1 MANSEKIINGFI
13 DFQLMNGRV
22 PHSVLEL
29 TKKLKITEKAFYEHF
44 SSLDA
49 IIQQIP
55 LSDLKGALQRLHDD
69 PNYQEFTEREKLL
82 GLFFT
87 LFEEMKGNRS
97 YYLFNYSKIQKI
109 GEQANDWKPFL
120 SELESHADGIISE
133 AKKNEEIKDRP
144 YIGEH
149 YAKGF
154 KLVFTYLFRVW
165 LNDDSQGFTTTDA
178 AIEKSIEII
187 TDIVFSTFPSLTK
200 IDWLIEAKFLR
211 IISVSLER
219 FICFQ

>member
-1 MANSEKIINGFI
+1 MVNMEKIINGFI
-13 DFQLMNGRV
+13 DFQLMNGRL

-29 TKKLKITEKAFYEHF
+29 TKKIKITEKAFYEHF
-44 SSLDA
+44 SSLNA
-49 IIQQIP
+49 VSLQIP
-55 LSDLKGALQRLHDD
+55 LSDLKGALERLHND

-87 LFEEMKGNRS
+87 LFEEMKNNRS

-109 GEQANDWKPFL
+109 GEQANDWNPFL
-120 SELESHADGIISE
+120 NELESQVEGILSD

-144 YIGEH
+144 FIGEH
-149 YAKGF
+149 YSKGF

-178 AIEKSIEII
+178 AIEKSINLSFDMLQSNQFDSLLDFGKFALK
-187 TDIVFSTFPSLTK
+187 TKVF
-200 IDWLIEAKFLR
+200 
-211 IISVSLER
+211 
-219 FICFQ
+219 

>member
-1 MANSEKIINGFI
+1 MVNMEKIINGFI
-13 DFQLMNGRV
+13 DFQLMNGRL

-29 TKKLKITEKAFYEHF
+29 TKKIKITEKAFYEHF
-44 SSLDA
+44 SSLNA
-49 IIQQIP
+49 VSLQIP
-55 LSDLKGALQRLHDD
+55 LSDLKGALERLHNE

-87 LFEEMKGNRS
+87 LFEEMKNNRS

-109 GEQANDWKPFL
+109 GEQANDWNPFL
-120 SELESHADGIISE
+120 NELESQVEGILSD

-144 YIGEH
+144 FIGEH
-149 YAKGF
+149 YSKGF

-178 AIEKSIEII
+178 AIEKSINLSFDMLQSNQFDSLLDFGKFALK
-187 TDIVFSTFPSLTK
+187 TKVF
-200 IDWLIEAKFLR
+200 
-211 IISVSLER
+211 
-219 FICFQ
+219 

>member
-1 MANSEKIINGFI
+1 MVNMEKIINGFI
-13 DFQLMNGRV
+13 DFQLMNGRL

-29 TKKLKITEKAFYEHF
+29 TKKIKITEKAFYEHF
-44 SSLDA
+44 SSLNA
-49 IIQQIP
+49 VSLQIP
-55 LSDLKGALQRLHDD
+55 LSDLKGALERLHND

-87 LFEEMKGNRS
+87 LFEEMKNNRS

-109 GEQANDWKPFL
+109 GEQANDWNPFL
-120 SELESHADGIISE
+120 NELESQVEGMLSD

-144 YIGEH
+144 FIGEH
-149 YAKGF
+149 YSKGF

-178 AIEKSIEII
+178 AIEKSINLSFDMLQSNQFDSLLDFGKFALK
-187 TDIVFSTFPSLTK
+187 TKVF
-200 IDWLIEAKFLR
+200 
-211 IISVSLER
+211 
-219 FICFQ
+219 